1 MDVRFFFKGTP
12 LLTFGFLFL
21 LLCFFGEDP
30 KHDIRLHLMRNDF
43 MLDMQKGPAEGAMVQ
58 IELILVFD
66 QSPAS

>member
-1 MDVRFFFKGTP
+1 MLSIFQRDSE
-12 LLTFGFLFL
+12 LTCGFLFFVVF
-21 LLCFFGEDP
+21 CGEDP

-66 QSPAS
+66 QSPRS